1 MLKDTRGIIGS
12 LKSKDKQYNG
22 QNKETKNDLQN
33 TTQKTKDIMCVTY
46 TTQKTKD
53 IMFVT
58 NTT

>member
-33 TTQKTKDIMCVTY
+33 TTQRTKDRVTR
-46 TTQKTKD
+46 TPLNFGRD
-53 IMFVT
+53 SR
-58 NTT
+58 